1 MRNRRLSAA
10 NRRRDPLGAGLY
22 LFRCAARFPP
32 CIAPFALTI
41 YGPICSGRRWI
52 DLADPAESSALAN
65 GYAALL
71 HDFPAPCAGLSAG
84 DRGIMPLDQLAA
96 TVRSVAET
104 WSRGHQAAEAAEF
117 AAAGH
122 VDVRGLG
129 RPRRTPP
136 SPQADAHPGSR
147 PCGWPRAAMSSTHLD
162 SVPSTAS
169 PLPLPPTLPTLVP
182 CCPFALVE
190 PGPQEFEHRDRA
202 GFGGAKRACLPRAPL
217 GVYLGLSSKAV
228 AVAEANAE
236 SRGGQNDA
244 AGCWPAADG
253 AASGIDS
260 DGDCGGLGGWWGVA
274 GHDW

>member
-71 HDFPAPCAGLSAG
+71 RAFPAACYSRNVG

-104 WSRGHQAAEAAEF
+104 WSRGHQAADAIVSTATGTERQ
-117 AAAGH
+117 AAG
-122 VDVRGLG
+122 RG
-129 RPRRTPP
+129 RPRKGLPLTAAAARPSHESRDQRTTV
-136 SPQADAHPGSR
+136 Q
-147 PCGWPRAAMSSTHLD
+147 
-162 SVPSTAS
+162 
-169 PLPLPPTLPTLVP
+169 PLPLPPILPSPPIHGPSGLAEP
-182 CCPFALVE
+182 DRRQSGRNGDWLGAALARGASGPNAGSGSTCE
-190 PGPQEFEHRDRA
+190 PGA
-202 GFGGAKRACLPRAPL
+202 GAAGSEAPDGGGA
-217 GVYLGLSSKAV
+217 GWDD
-228 AVAEANAE
+228 
-236 SRGGQNDA
+236 GGGSGADA
-244 AGCWPAADG
+244 ARNWDDA
-253 AASGIDS
+253 DS
-260 DGDCGGLGGWWGVA
+260 DLLVLEGADLGWADARQDSTQGRGEGL
-274 GHDW
+274 